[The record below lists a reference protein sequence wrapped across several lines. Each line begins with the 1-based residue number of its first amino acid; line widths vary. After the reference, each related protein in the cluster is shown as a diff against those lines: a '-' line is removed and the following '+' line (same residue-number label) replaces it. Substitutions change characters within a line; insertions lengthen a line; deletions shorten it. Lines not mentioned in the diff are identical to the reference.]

1 MVTVYRAHGLRFV
14 IYPNDHDPAHIHVIG
29 DGELKVNIHGLGGL
43 PELVWSVGM
52 KITDRRNAMDV
63 VRDRQEELMAH
74 WYRLTGEEA

>member
-1 MVTVYRAHGLRFV
+1 MVTVHRAHGLRFV

-29 DGELKVNIHGLGGL
+29 DGELKVNIRGLDGL

-63 VRDRQEELMAH
+63 IRDRQEELMAH
-74 WYRLTGEEA
+74 WHRLTGDKA